1 VAGVVRL
8 QQIDLTSLRCS
19 RAANPPP
26 EGQSVRLDLKVSGS
40 YQLTDGLLI
49 TEVRFRARTAPA
61 TLEADAVFTLRY
73 ELARPVT
80 GPDAD
85 SFTKH
90 NAVFNAWPYW
100 RELVQNFAV
109 RMGLAPL
116 TMPLL
121 RA

>member
-1 VAGVVRL
+1 VKL
-8 QQIDLTSLRCS
+8 QDIQLVNLRCS
-19 RAANPPP
+19 RVRKLPP
-26 EGQSVRLDLKVSGS
+26 EGQAVLLDIYVSAQH
-40 YQLTDGLLI
+40 QLVDGALVAEI
-49 TEVRFRARTAPA
+49 KFRTKTVPPS
-61 TLEADAVFTLRY
+61 LQADATFYLRY
-73 ELARPVT
+73 ALASAVSDR
-80 GPDAD
+80 DAA

-100 RELVQNFAV
+100 RELVQSCAL